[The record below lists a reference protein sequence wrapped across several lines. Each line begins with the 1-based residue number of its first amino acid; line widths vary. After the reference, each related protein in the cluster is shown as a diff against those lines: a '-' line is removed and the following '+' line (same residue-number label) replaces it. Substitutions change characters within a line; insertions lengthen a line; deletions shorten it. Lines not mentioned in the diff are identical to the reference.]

1 MLEAALVAWLVA
13 VLGDRA
19 LKGLRVITVGKPE
32 RTSLAKAMQV
42 TCHSLLDE
50 VPPGA
55 RQPLAAALA
64 ESFNKPPVALLDGKT
79 TVKNALTDGV
89 LAQLSPLWDRSATLT
104 GQSRLQEL
112 GVDEALI
119 RAELPGIVIRS
130 IQQVGPSHP
139 ALQPLVSQL
148 NADMIQEKVDQVL
161 GVVQALAM
169 QPRTAPPGQP
179 FADPGRYVPR
189 VDLLEPVID
198 AILLVPSM
206 ADYSARMAILSSL
219 SPRIRDAIPRSAI
232 ARVEILNTLR
242 TCQNYSGGMRELV
255 AAIRM
260 IEGDSDSMRNL
271 DNVILAL
278 ADNDL
283 VSVHLNEKPN
293 R

>member
-32 RTSLAKAMQV
+32 RTSLAAAMRVACQA
-42 TCHSLLDE
+42 LLDR
-50 VPPGA
+50 VPLNA
-55 RQPLAAALA
+55 REPLAGAL
-64 ESFNKPPVALLDGKT
+64 EMSFNKPPAVVLDGTVSVKT
-79 TVKNALTDGV
+79 ALINGV
-89 LAQLSPLWDRSATLT
+89 LAQASPLWDRSITTT
-104 GQSRLQEL
+104 GRSYLQEL

-119 RAELPGIVIRS
+119 KAELPGIVIRS

-139 ALQPLVSQL
+139 ALQPLVSQV
-148 NADMIQEKVDQVL
+148 NADMIQERVDQVL
-161 GVVQALAM
+161 SAVQTLTQQSQVATSGAL
-169 QPRTAPPGQP
+169 PPG
-179 FADPGRYVPR
+179 PGRSAAR

-206 ADYSARMAILSSL
+206 GDYSARMAILSSL

-232 ARVEILNTLR
+232 ARVEILNTVR
-242 TCQNYSGGMRELV
+242 TCQNYSGGMQELV
-255 AAIRM
+255 AAIRV
-260 IEGDSDSMRNL
+260 IERDSESMKDL
-271 DNVILAL
+271 DAAVLAL

-283 VSVHLNEKPN
+283 VKPYLEEGLP